1 MISTTCSGSC
11 SMNDASRREPAPA
24 DGDATRSSVTAREGE
39 GEGSEE
45 GAAHVRGSLER
56 QLAPSQASGQALRL
70 EGDVHRMSNEASRR
84 LRRHHVLRRGRLHRA
99 KRLRHIGGLRQ
110 LSEEYET
117 SFEHVDD
124 NSFRTTL
131 DRGCATQP
139 RHTQHTQHS
148 RATLSG
154 CAPAQPWTHGAAHGS
169 RCQADRAVVRTV
181 CKPNEPKR
189 PHAVRD
195 DLCSTE
201 RTVTAVLER
210 AGLPAPLPLVLNHS
224 RLDAARRC
232 GEAVA

>member
-1 MISTTCSGSC
+1 VCVCSPVVGGCFSTPPPLRDVRAPVCRSVCPLGVSCAGSALPC
-11 SMNDASRREPAPA
+11 RSECAHSRSA
-24 DGDATRSSVTAREGE
+24 VL
-39 GEGSEE
+39 GSFH
-45 GAAHVRGSLER
+45 GPPG
-56 QLAPSQASGQALRL
+56 
-70 EGDVHRMSNEASRR
+70 
-84 LRRHHVLRRGRLHRA
+84 
-99 KRLRHIGGLRQ
+99 K
-110 LSEEYET
+110 
-117 SFEHVDD
+117 
-124 NSFRTTL
+124 RTTL

-169 RCQADRAVVRTV
+169 RCQADRAVVCTV
-181 CKPNEPKR
+181 CKPDEPKR

-224 RLDAARRC
+224 RLDATRRC
-232 GEAVA
+232 GEAVAWNASDRRSERL